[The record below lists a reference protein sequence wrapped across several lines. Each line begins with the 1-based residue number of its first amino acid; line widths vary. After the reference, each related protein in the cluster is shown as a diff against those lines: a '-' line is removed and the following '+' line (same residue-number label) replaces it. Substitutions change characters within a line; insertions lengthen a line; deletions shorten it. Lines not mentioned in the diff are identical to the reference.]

1 MRITAAL
8 CLAVLWAAS
17 AAHPAGGLSGR
28 RAPGFALPDR
38 NMQFH
43 DLADHRGKVVLLDV
57 MVTNCPNC
65 RTLAQTLEKLKA
77 AYGDKI
83 AVLSVVNPPD
93 NHNTTAAFIQEMK
106 ITSPILFDCGQMAGS
121 YLKPDP
127 KNPRIHVPHLFVIDK
142 EGMIRHDFGHTE
154 KAIFE
159 GKGLPEIIDKLLAEQ
174 KTKQ

>member
-1 MRITAAL
+1 MRVT
-8 CLAVLWAAS
+8 AVLVLFALGAAV
-17 AAHPAGGLSGR
+17 AAWPAGELSGR

-43 DLADHRGKVVLLDV
+43 DLADYRGKVVLLDI

-65 RTLAQTLEKLKA
+65 VTLAQTLEKLKA
-77 AYGDKI
+77 DYGEKI

-93 NHNTTAAFIQEMK
+93 NVQTVAGFIERHK

-127 KNPRIHVPHLFVIDK
+127 KNPRIHVPHLFVIDQ
-142 EGMIRHDFGHTE
+142 EGVIRHDFGHTE

-159 GKGLPEIIDKLLAEQ
+159 GKGLKEIIDRLLVRPARR
-174 KTKQ
+174 